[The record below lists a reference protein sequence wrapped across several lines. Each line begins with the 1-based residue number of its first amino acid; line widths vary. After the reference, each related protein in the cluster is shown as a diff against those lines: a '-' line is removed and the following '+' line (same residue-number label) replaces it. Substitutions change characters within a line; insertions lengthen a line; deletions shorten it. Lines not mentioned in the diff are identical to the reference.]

1 MTRRLS
7 RPGVVAALAAATLGA
22 LGALGALSAPA
33 QAQPP
38 TPTHVAV
45 VVDGVGTAC
54 VPWHSGM
61 TGADVLTARFDV
73 QWGQPTP
80 SGNYAGMVVQING
93 VPTDPNPHTA
103 YWAYFRN
110 SGSGWQY
117 SGSGALSTHPQPGT
131 VEGWRLDSAATS
143 AHAAP
148 PAGSYASICAG
159 QDSTRA
165 PTPSTRASTPAR
177 HTRAPK
183 AASTRSANAA
193 TDPAKATPAR
203 TATRETHRAPT
214 TRPSTRGTAATTPD
228 RTVASDAPATR
239 AVTLSSTPAALTHHG
254 GDGIPPWGTALAIV
268 VVVALGGA
276 AVWRARR

>member
-1 MTRRLS
+1 
-7 RPGVVAALAAATLGA
+7 VQAAPT
-22 LGALGALSAPA
+22 
-33 QAQPP
+33 

-61 TGADVLTARFDV
+61 TGADVLTARFSV

-93 VPTDPNPHTA
+93 VPTNPNPHTA

-117 SGSGALSTHPQPGT
+117 SGAGALSTHPQPGT

-143 AHAAP
+143 AHPAPAA
-148 PAGSYASICAG
+148 ASYASICAG
-159 QDSTRA
+159 QD
-165 PTPSTRASTPAR
+165 PTPAPSRQPHTSAPPAHASSPRATQRPGATVGHAAAPKASTSARPRHATSTPAPT
-177 HTRAPK
+177 HTRPPVAI
-183 AASTRSANAA
+183 
-193 TDPAKATPAR
+193 
-203 TATRETHRAPT
+203 
-214 TRPSTRGTAATTPD
+214 PSTDG
-228 RTVASDAPATR
+228 TVASDATSTP
-239 AVTLSSTPAALTHHG
+239 AVTPSSTPAALTHHG
-254 GDGIPPWGTALAIV
+254 GGGIPPWGTALAIV

-276 AVWRARR
+276 AVWRTRR